1 MNRRGLIVAGVVL
14 LVIILS
20 AGGFFVARNPET
32 RVLDDAA
39 RREAPG
45 KFVRLSD
52 GLTHYL
58 VDGPDTG
65 RVVVLAHGFS
75 VPSYIW
81 DSTAADLS
89 RAGYRVI
96 RYDAYGRGFSDRP
109 SVEYSD
115 VLYERQLGDLL
126 DSLHIAKADLG
137 GVSAGGYVVG
147 VYAGRHPDRVRSVIL
162 SDPVAGE
169 SPASMRPYDLPVV
182 GEYLWQTEMMPT
194 MAEGQ
199 ASDFV
204 QPSRFPNW
212 AEKYRVQMR
221 FKGFGHA
228 LWSSRVFRRGS
239 NTDTIYARVA
249 AAHLPVLLVWGEKDQ
264 TVPFARNERVR
275 KTIPNA
281 EFHAISGVGHLPI
294 LERASFTD
302 SLILDFLSRTKA
314 D

>member
-1 MNRRGLIVAGVVL
+1 MNRRVMIIAGVVL
-14 LVIILS
+14 LVIVLS
-20 AGGFFVARNPET
+20 AGGFYAARNPET
-32 RVLDDAA
+32 RVLDDVA

-45 KFVRLSD
+45 RFVRLSD
-52 GLTHYL
+52 GMTHYQ

-65 RVVVLAHGFS
+65 RAVVLAHGFS

-109 SVEYSD
+109 AVEYSD
-115 VLYERQLGDLL
+115 ALYERQLGELL
-126 DSLHIAKADLG
+126 DSLHLAKVDLG
-137 GVSAGGYVVG
+137 GVSAGGYVIG
-147 VYAGRHPDRVRSVIL
+147 VYGGRHPDRVRSMIL
-162 SDPVAGE
+162 VDPVAGPA
-169 SPASMRPYDLPVV
+169 PASMRPYDLPIV

-204 QPSRFPNW
+204 QPSRFPDW
-212 AEKYRVQMR
+212 ADKYRTQMR

-249 AAHLPVLLVWGEKDQ
+249 AAHLPVLLVWGEKDR
-264 TVPFARNERVR
+264 TVPFERNELVR
-275 KTIPNA
+275 KAIPSA
-281 EFHAISGVGHLPI
+281 EFQAVPGVGHLPI
-294 LERASFTD
+294 LERATYTD
-302 SLILDFLSRTKA
+302 SLILDFLSRTK
-314 D
+314 